1 MSEKKQPKKKAIII
15 KNGRSP
21 LALQKLVSAL
31 ISDVTYEPE
40 IIPVGKSKA
49 VKIIDERWEIFWR
62 TKKGAQSSLK
72 KAITIAEAIEDTLT
86 DANIVAT
93 KVKGIQGQCKVE
105 LFESSSEEETCRCIG
120 WFQNKKKNF
129 VPVLLISRKFVGEKK
144 IFFGKGFS
152 FTVFV
157 K

>member
-1 MSEKKQPKKKAIII
+1 MSDNKEPKKKAII
-15 KNGRSP
+15 KNGKSP

-31 ISDVTYEPE
+31 ISDVTWEAE
-40 IIPVGKSKA
+40 IISVGKGA
-49 VKIIDERWEIFWR
+49 TVKIVDERWEIFWR
-62 TKKGAQSSLK
+62 TKKGAQSSLE

-86 DANIVAT
+86 GTNIVAT

-105 LFESSSEEETCRCIG
+105 LFNSPSEETCRCIG

-129 VPVLLISRKFVGEKK
+129 VPVLLISKGFAGEKK